1 MLLKLF
7 CFQTFQWIALGCQK
21 CMEAY
26 RNERYDTH
34 NQQRNNEY
42 SDMSFCS
49 LDELLQPMLHQP
61 PRYRH
66 GNEIGNSYLD
76 EERTVQQPDDAD
88 SRCPMHLS
96 DSYLTDA
103 LADGIPGDAEQAET
117 SKQQGDKRIG
127 VQYVGELHHFL
138 VALHK

>member
-1 MLLKLF
+1 
-7 CFQTFQWIALGCQK
+7 
-21 CMEAY
+21 MEAH
-26 RNERYDTH
+26 RDEGNEAH
-34 NQQRNNEY
+34 NQQRQDEY
-42 SDMSFCS
+42 SDMGFCPFN
-49 LDELLQPMLHQP
+49 ELFQPMLHQP
-61 PRYRH
+61 PSDGH
-66 GNEIGNSYLD
+66 GDEVGNSYLD
-76 EERTVQQPDDAD
+76 EERTVQQLDDAD

-103 LADGIPGDAEQAET
+103 LADGIPGDAKQAET